1 MLVHDWA
8 SLINHYGYW
17 ALFVLSLFEGPLVTV
32 FAAAL
37 AAQGLL
43 NVAVIYGVVV
53 AGDLVGDLGF
63 YVAGRWLLGPWA
75 RHGGMRRHRFA
86 DRIAALRD
94 KLHAQA
100 GRILLFGK
108 LTHSAGF
115 AILLAAGAA
124 RIRLITYVFYNLLGT
139 LPKAALLMA
148 IGYYY
153 GRLYAHMG
161 TPLKVASAVVFV
173 LVLALAL
180 LWAQRVSAPRE
191 QIGDL

>member
-1 MLVHDWA
+1 MLGHDWA
-8 SLINHYGYW
+8 SLISQYGYW

-43 NVAVIYGVVV
+43 KLGLIYVVV
-53 AGDLVGDLGF
+53 LGGDLVGDLG
-63 YVAGRWLLGPWA
+63 YYSAGRWLLAPWA
-75 RHGGMRRHRFA
+75 RRGGRKRHRLA
-86 DRIAALRD
+86 SRVGAMRD
-94 KLHAQA
+94 KLHDHA

-124 RIRLITYVFYNLLGT
+124 RVRLLPYLFYNLLGT

-148 IGYYY
+148 VGYYY
-153 GRLYAHMG
+153 GRLYTDMG
-161 TPLKVASAVVFV
+161 MPLKIASAVVFV

-180 LWAQRVSAPRE
+180 VWAQRVSAPRE
-191 QIGDL
+191 QTGDL